1 MTATSI
7 MTILP
12 SGIHELVHVH
22 PNFILELEANKKLFN
37 AIIGPILNRNDLEAG
52 FKYYI
57 YCRVENYNPFGKN
70 FFMTDLIQKV
80 YPDIYITGQIYIVKK
95 VDLNKI
101 VDIEDKDVGTIFDIL
116 CHADEQDIKI
126 KRFILNQSYN
136 DKEIE
141 SYYDPF
147 YSLCSWLCL

>member
-95 VDLNKI
+95 VDL
-101 VDIEDKDVGTIFDIL
+101 